1 MTDIEQIRRPIEAE
15 LEEYQLLFRE
25 CMSSG
30 DDFIDKAL
38 RYIYSRQGKMM
49 RPTLVLLLAKGL
61 GKITENT
68 LRSAVVL
75 ELLHTASLI
84 HDDVVDESEERR
96 GHRSVK
102 SVYDNKTA
110 VLMGDYMLSSTLHN
124 AALTGNVHI
133 VEIIAKLGKE
143 LTEGEI
149 AQLNHTHESHVS
161 EETYFNIIRHKTA
174 ALFTACGELA
184 AITAG
189 ADEKGVEKAKFF
201 GETVGICFQIRDDIF
216 DYFDDARIGKP
227 RGNDMREGKLTLPVI
242 HALLKTQDSEMTALA
257 MRVKK
262 QDATNEEIQKLID
275 FTKENGG
282 IEYAERKMDEIVKEA
297 LEVFEY
303 IESQDIKTALKD
315 YLNFVIQRSY

>member
-1 MTDIEQIRRPIEAE
+1 MVNLEQIRRPIEAE
-15 LEEYQLLFRE
+15 LTEYQLRFRE

-30 DDFIDKAL
+30 DDFINNAL
-38 RYIYSRQGKMM
+38 LYICSRQGKMM
-49 RPTLVLLLAKGL
+49 RPILVLLMAKGL
-61 GKITENT
+61 GKINENT

-102 SVYDNKTA
+102 AVYDNKTA
-110 VLMGDYMLSSTLHN
+110 VLLGDYMLSNTLHT
-124 AALTGNVHI
+124 AAMTGDVKI
-133 VEIIAKLGKE
+133 VDLVALLGKN

-149 AQLNHTHESHVS
+149 AQLHHTQEYHLS
-161 EETYFNIIRHKTA
+161 EDTYFHIIRHKTA
-174 ALFTACGELA
+174 ALFAACGELA
-184 AITAG
+184 AITCG
-189 ADEKGVEKAKFF
+189 ASEEVIKKAKIF

-216 DYFDDARIGKP
+216 DYFDDAKIGKP

-242 HALLKTQDSEMTALA
+242 YSLLHTQNEEMTALA

-262 QDATNEEIQKLID
+262 QEATNEEIQKLID

-282 IEYAERKMDEIVKEA
+282 IEYADKKMKDIADKA
-297 LEVFEY
+297 LGILQY
-303 IESQDIKTALKD
+303 IENQEIKSALQD
-315 YLNFVIQRSY
+315 YLTFVIQRSY